1 MILRWLVASLHLI
14 ALPIGFGAVVVRGA
28 ALRGRLDKSGLD
40 RVFRADTLWGLAAA
54 AAVGP
59 GYSATLTEFV
69 ATSWRPA
76 AAAHRCESLARLL
89 WYLSTLS

>member
-40 RVFRADTLWGLAAA
+40 RVFRADTLWGLADRKS
-54 AAVGP
+54 V
-59 GYSATLTEFV
+59 V
-69 ATSWRPA
+69 
-76 AAAHRCESLARLL
+76 
-89 WYLSTLS
+89 